1 VRGPAKAQDRT
12 DSTRLLDRFVENGR
26 VRVSA
31 KADYAVRAAI
41 ELASAHESGP
51 MKGDQIATAQDIPV
65 RFLENILG
73 DLRHHGLVESRRGAE
88 GGYWLSRPPDDITIG
103 EVMRAA
109 EGPLAHVRG
118 ERPDEL
124 AYKGPAEPL
133 REVWVALRNNVRGIL
148 DNVTLADV
156 IADRIPTGV
165 KELGKKP
172 DLRAY

>member
-1 VRGPAKAQDRT
+1 M
-12 DSTRLLDRFVENGR
+12 
-26 VRVSA
+26 RVSA

-41 ELASAHESGP
+41 ELAAAHDSERP
-51 MKGDQIATAQDIPV
+51 VKGDRIAAAQDIPL

-88 GGYWLSRPPDDITIG
+88 GGYWLSRPPGEITIG

-124 AYKGPAEPL
+124 SYVGAAAPL
-133 REVWVALRNNVRGIL
+133 REVWVALRNNVWGIV

-165 KELGKKP
+165 KALGKKP

>member
-1 VRGPAKAQDRT
+1 MTP
-12 DSTRLLDRFVENGR
+12 

-41 ELASAHESGP
+41 ELASAHDTGP
-51 MKGDQIATAQDIPV
+51 VKGERIAEEQDIPL

-88 GGYWLSRPPDDITIG
+88 GGYWLSRPPDEITIG

-109 EGPLAHVRG
+109 EGPLASVRG
-118 ERPDEL
+118 ESADEVS
-124 AYKGPAEPL
+124 YTGTAEPL
-133 REVWVALRNNVRGIL
+133 RRVWVALRNNIRGIL

-156 IADRIPTGV
+156 VADRIPQGV
-165 KELGKKP
+165 ESLGKKP

>member
-1 VRGPAKAQDRT
+1 MV
-12 DSTRLLDRFVENGR
+12 
-26 VRVSA
+26 
-31 KADYAVRAAI
+31 
-41 ELASAHESGP
+41 ELAANDGGP
-51 MKGDQIATAQDIPV
+51 LKAERIAQAQEIPLK
-65 RFLENILG
+65 FLENIMT
-73 DLRHHGLVESRRGAE
+73 DLRQGALVRSQRGTE
-88 GGYWLSRPPDDITIG
+88 GGYWLARPPDDITIG

-124 AYKGPAEPL
+124 EYVGPAAPL

-156 IADRIPTGV
+156 IADRIPSGV
-165 KELGKKP
+165 RELGKKP

>member
-1 VRGPAKAQDRT
+1 M
-12 DSTRLLDRFVENGR
+12 
-26 VRVSA
+26 RVSA

-41 ELASAHESGP
+41 ELAAAHDDGP
-51 MKGDQIATAQDIPV
+51 LKGDQIAEAQAIPV

-88 GGYWLSRPPDDITIG
+88 GGYWLSRPPEEITVG

-109 EGPLAHVRG
+109 EGPLASVRG

-124 AYKGPAEPL
+124 DYHGAAEPL
-133 REVWVALRNNVRGIL
+133 MRVWVTLRDNVRGVL

-156 IADRIPTGV
+156 VADRIPEGV
-165 KELGKKP
+165 EELGKKP

>member
-1 VRGPAKAQDRT
+1 VRITAK
-12 DSTRLLDRFVENGR
+12 V
-26 VRVSA
+26 
-31 KADYAVRAAI
+31 DYAVRAAV
-41 ELASAHESGP
+41 ELAAGHDSGP
-51 MKGDQIATAQDIPV
+51 IKGEQIADAQEIPL

-88 GGYWLSRPPDDITIG
+88 GGYWLSRPPDEITIG

-118 ERPDEL
+118 EPPDQL
-124 AYKGPAEPL
+124 SYIGAAESL

-148 DNVTLADV
+148 DNVSLADV
-156 IADRIPTGV
+156 IADNIPTGV

>member
-1 VRGPAKAQDRT
+1 M
-12 DSTRLLDRFVENGR
+12 
-26 VRVSA
+26 RVSA

-41 ELASAHESGP
+41 ELAAGNDSGP
-51 MKGDQIATAQDIPV
+51 VKAEQIADAQDIPV
-65 RFLENILG
+65 RFLENIMG

-109 EGPLAHVRG
+109 EGPLANVRG
-118 ERPDEL
+118 ESPDQL
-124 AYKGPAEPL
+124 SYSGSAEPL

-156 IADRIPTGV
+156 IADRIPPGV
-165 KELGKKP
+165 TALGKKP

>member
-1 VRGPAKAQDRT
+1 M
-12 DSTRLLDRFVENGR
+12 GR

-31 KADYAVRAAI
+31 KADYAVRAAV
-41 ELASAHESGP
+41 ELASGYDSGP
-51 MKGDQIATAQDIPV
+51 IKGEQVADAQDIPV

-88 GGYWLSRPPDDITIG
+88 GGYWLSRPPGEITLG

-118 ERPDEL
+118 EPPDEL
-124 AYKGPAEPL
+124 EYHGSAAPL

-165 KELGKKP
+165 RALGKKP

>member
-1 VRGPAKAQDRT
+1 M
-12 DSTRLLDRFVENGR
+12 VENDP

-31 KADYAVRAAI
+31 KADYAVRAAV
-41 ELASAHESGP
+41 ELAAGYDSRP
-51 MKGDQIATAQDIPV
+51 VKGEQIADAQEIPL

-88 GGYWLSRPPDDITIG
+88 GGYWLSRPPADITVG

-118 ERPDEL
+118 EPPDEL
-124 AYKGPAEPL
+124 EYVGPARPL

-156 IADRIPTGV
+156 IADRVPTGV
-165 KELGKKP
+165 TELGKKP

>member
-1 VRGPAKAQDRT
+1 M
-12 DSTRLLDRFVENGR
+12 
-26 VRVSA
+26 RVSA

-41 ELASAHESGP
+41 ELAAGNDSGP
-51 MKGDQIATAQDIPV
+51 VKAEQIADAQDIPV
-65 RFLENILG
+65 RFLENIMG

-109 EGPLAHVRG
+109 EGPLANVRG
-118 ERPDEL
+118 ESPDQL
-124 AYKGPAEPL
+124 SYSGWAEPL

-156 IADRIPTGV
+156 IADRIPPGV
-165 KELGKKP
+165 TALGKKP

>member
-1 VRGPAKAQDRT
+1 LGACT
-12 DSTRLLDRFVENGR
+12 STPRSTATFIDNGS

-31 KADYAVRAAI
+31 KADYAVRAAV
-41 ELASAHESGP
+41 ELAAGYESGP
-51 MKGDQIATAQDIPV
+51 IKGEQLANAQQIPL

-73 DLRHHGLVESRRGAE
+73 DLRHHGLVESRRGSE
-88 GGYWLSRPPDDITIG
+88 GGYWLGRTPDEITVG

-109 EGPLAHVRG
+109 EGPLADVRG

-124 AYKGPAEPL
+124 EYIGAATPL

-156 IADRIPTGV
+156 IADRIPSGV
-165 KELGKKP
+165 RELGKKP

>member
-1 VRGPAKAQDRT
+1 MAPM
-12 DSTRLLDRFVENGR
+12 
-26 VRVSA
+26 RVSA

-41 ELASAHESGP
+41 ELAAAHDKGP
-51 MKGDQIATAQDIPV
+51 VKGDDIAEAQDIPV

-73 DLRHHGLVESRRGAE
+73 DLRHHGLLESRRGAE
-88 GGYWLSRPPDDITIG
+88 GGYWLSRPPEEITVG

-109 EGPLAHVRG
+109 EGPLASVRG

-124 AYKGPAEPL
+124 DYHGAAEPL
-133 REVWVALRNNVRGIL
+133 QQVWMTLRNNVRGVL

-156 IADRIPTGV
+156 IADRIPEGV
-165 KELGKKP
+165 TSLGKKP

>member
-1 VRGPAKAQDRT
+1 
-12 DSTRLLDRFVENGR
+12 

-41 ELASAHESGP
+41 ELAAGYDAGP
-51 MKGDQIATAQDIPV
+51 VKGERIAVAQDIPL

-88 GGYWLSRPPDDITIG
+88 GGYWLSRPPEEITIG

-109 EGPLAHVRG
+109 EGPLADVRG

-124 AYKGPAEPL
+124 RYTGASEPL

-156 IADRIPTGV
+156 IADRIPPGV
-165 KELGKKP
+165 KALGKKP

>member
-1 VRGPAKAQDRT
+1 M
-12 DSTRLLDRFVENGR
+12 
-26 VRVSA
+26 RVSA

-41 ELASAHESGP
+41 ELAAGHDAGP
-51 MKGDQIATAQDIPV
+51 IKGELIAAAQEIPL

-88 GGYWLSRPPDDITIG
+88 GGYWLSRAPDDITIG

-118 ERPDEL
+118 EPPNEL
-124 AYKGPAEPL
+124 EYAGAAEPL

-156 IADRIPTGV
+156 IADNIPTGV